1 MGKPREPLRIPCV
14 GASDRG
20 RFPLIPVMLASA
32 IRHLG
37 LDCGS
42 VVRLGGGRLGFYEEH
57 ADDEGGEGAEEDDEE
72 QA

>member
-1 MGKPREPLRIPCV
+1 MRRCRRSAFH
-14 GASDRG
+14 ASARQIEVVPDG
-20 RFPLIPVMLASA
+20 PMMLASA

-37 LDCGS
+37 LDRGS

-72 QA
+72 KA